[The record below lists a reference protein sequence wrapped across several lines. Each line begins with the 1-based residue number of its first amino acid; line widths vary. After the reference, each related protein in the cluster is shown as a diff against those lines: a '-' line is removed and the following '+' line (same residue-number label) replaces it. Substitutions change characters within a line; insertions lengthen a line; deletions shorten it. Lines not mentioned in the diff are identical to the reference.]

1 MLPYYVATKMSRIRN
16 PNVFAP
22 GPTTYV
28 RQALG
33 TVGVESRTMG
43 CWSHALQ
50 VCTLMNVKPRQ
61 GSILSALLCTYHLS
75 SPCLASLFIASRPLQ
90 SRFLL
95 SYPFLSRS
103 LPSRPFTSHPALLCP
118 FSSRPVPSSPVPS
131 FQVIFCTRSVI

>member
-1 MLPYYVATKMSRIRN
+1 MYTPLVDVMTDSELVPKRQMLVMAVVLLRSILTPPWDTADGNGHARMQITVDISCPHYCFCCGFQCVLPYYVATKMSRIRN

-50 VCTLMNVKPRQ
+50 VCK
-61 GSILSALLCTYHLS
+61 GI
-75 SPCLASLFIASRPLQ
+75 
-90 SRFLL
+90 
-95 SYPFLSRS
+95 
-103 LPSRPFTSHPALLCP
+103 
-118 FSSRPVPSSPVPS
+118 
-131 FQVIFCTRSVI
+131 

>member
-1 MLPYYVATKMSRIRN
+1 METLAMQAACNVDSVILTIYIFCLQCVLPYYVATKMSRIKK

-50 VCTLMNVKPRQ
+50 VKYFDYERWGRWDNGKI
-61 GSILSALLCTYHLS
+61 GLLYIVIIQCNTYMYS
-75 SPCLASLFIASRPLQ
+75 DLQ
-90 SRFLL
+90 SHVEGPML
-95 SYPFLSRS
+95 
-103 LPSRPFTSHPALLCP
+103 ALDG
-118 FSSRPVPSSPVPS
+118 
-131 FQVIFCTRSVI
+131 